1 MGKELLFELIGGLGL
16 FFFGMRLLSDGLR
29 KVAGERVRNIL
40 RLLIKTPVI
49 GVLVGAAVTC
59 IIQSSSATTVM
70 TVGLVHAGLMALR
83 QAISVV
89 MGANIGTT
97 FTIWLVS
104 LISFMKVFKISHF
117 ALPIIGIGFAVS
129 SLGRSRKTKLRGQ
142 VLLGFGILFLGLS
155 FMKGAFEPYHD
166 SQAVQNF
173 FESFS
178 RNPLLGVVAGM
189 VVTMLFQSSSVTTA
203 MIAVM
208 AFQGLIS
215 FPACIPLI
223 LGDNI
228 GTTITAELAAIGT
241 NVPARRTA
249 RAHTMFNVIGV
260 AWMFPLVQSGWYARA
275 IDAVIPGPIVA
286 ANVMFAIALAHSAF
300 NIVNTLIFLPLI
312 GLLEK
317 VSVKTVPGP
326 TEPVAAPQY
335 LEKHLL
341 DTPPVAFEQVRK
353 EMVRMA
359 GVARGAVKD
368 TMDGFLNNDLKTLN
382 RVASAEETIDNLQT
396 EITQYLVELSERDLS
411 EEESEELPVFLHSV
425 NDIERV
431 GDHAENLVE
440 LGQRKIEGK
449 LPFSEQAMTELKG
462 MFSETTNMMEDVI
475 SALQTQD
482 KTYARRA
489 LKREERLNQLQ
500 TQLRQNHIDR
510 LNNGAC
516 KVLSGIIFLDIVN
529 NLEKIGDHL
538 TNIAQAVMGSLRWER
553 LAERP

>member
-1 MGKELLFELIGGLGL
+1 MGRELVFGLIGGLGL
-16 FFFGMRLLSDGLR
+16 FFFGMKLLSDGLR
-29 KVAGERVRNIL
+29 KVAGERVRRIL
-40 RLLIKTPVI
+40 QLLIKTPVI

-70 TVGLVHAGLMALR
+70 TVGLVNAGLMGLR

-97 FTIWLVS
+97 VTAWLVS
-104 LISFMKVFKISHF
+104 LISFMEDFKITHF

-129 SLGRSRKTKLRGQ
+129 SMGRSRKSKLRGQ

-155 FMKGAFEPYHD
+155 FMKGAFQPYHD
-166 SQAVQNF
+166 SPAVQKF

-178 RNPLLGVVAGM
+178 RNPLLGVLAGM
-189 VVTMLFQSSSVTTA
+189 VVTMLFQSSSVTIA
-203 MIAVM
+203 IIAVM

-215 FPACIPLI
+215 FPAAIPLI

-228 GTTITAELAAIGT
+228 GTTITAELAAMGT

-300 NIVNTLIFLPLI
+300 NIVNTIIFLPLI
-312 GLLEK
+312 GLLER
-317 VSVKTVPGP
+317 VSVKIVPG
-326 TEPVAAPQY
+326 AAELAAVPRY

-341 DTPPVAFEQVRK
+341 DTPPMAFEQARR
-353 EMVRMA
+353 EIVRMA
-359 GVARGAVKD
+359 EVARGAVKD
-368 TMDGFLNNDLKTLN
+368 AMDGFLNNDVKSLN
-382 RVASAEETIDNLQT
+382 RVASTEEAIDNLQT
-396 EITQYLVELSERDLS
+396 EITQYLVELSQRNLS
-411 EEESEELPVFLHSV
+411 EEESQELPVFLHSV
-425 NDIERV
+425 NDIERI

-440 LGQRKIEGK
+440 LAQRKIEER
-449 LPFSEQAMTELKG
+449 LPFTDLAIAELKG
-462 MFSETTNMMEDVI
+462 MYSETSNMIEDVI
-475 SALQTQD
+475 TALRAND
-482 KTYARRA
+482 KTSARRA
-489 LKREERLNQLQ
+489 LKREDRVNQLQ
-500 TQLRQNHIDR
+500 IELRQNHIQR
-510 LNNGAC
+510 LNKGAC
-516 KVLSGIIFLDIVN
+516 KVLSGIVFLDFVN

-553 LAERP
+553 AAE

>member
-1 MGKELLFELIGGLGL
+1 MGRELVFGLIGGLGL
-16 FFFGMRLLSDGLR
+16 FFFGMKLLSDGLR
-29 KVAGERVRNIL
+29 KVAGERVRRIL
-40 RLLIKTPVI
+40 QLLIKTPVI

-70 TVGLVHAGLMALR
+70 TVGLVNAGLMGLR

-97 FTIWLVS
+97 VTAWLVS
-104 LISFMKVFKISHF
+104 LISFMEDFKITHF

-129 SLGRSRKTKLRGQ
+129 SMGRSRKSKLRGQ

-155 FMKGAFEPYHD
+155 FMKGAFQPYHD
-166 SQAVQNF
+166 SPAVQKF

-178 RNPLLGVVAGM
+178 RNPLLGVLAGM
-189 VVTMLFQSSSVTTA
+189 VVTMLFQSSSVTIA
-203 MIAVM
+203 IIAVM

-215 FPACIPLI
+215 FPAAIPLI

-228 GTTITAELAAIGT
+228 GTTITAELAAMGT

-300 NIVNTLIFLPLI
+300 NIVNTIIFLPLI
-312 GLLEK
+312 GLLER
-317 VSVKTVPGP
+317 VSVKIVPG
-326 TEPVAAPQY
+326 AAELAAVPRY

-341 DTPPVAFEQVRK
+341 DTPPMAFEQARR
-353 EMVRMA
+353 EIVRMA
-359 GVARGAVKD
+359 EVARGAVKD
-368 TMDGFLNNDLKTLN
+368 AMDGFLNNDVKSLN
-382 RVASAEETIDNLQT
+382 RVASTEEAIDNLQT
-396 EITQYLVELSERDLS
+396 EITQYLVELSQRNLS
-411 EEESEELPVFLHSV
+411 EEESQELPVFLHSV
-425 NDIERV
+425 NDIERI

-440 LGQRKIEGK
+440 LAQRKIEEK
-449 LPFSEQAMTELKG
+449 LPFSDLAIAELKG
-462 MFSETTNMMEDVI
+462 MYSETSNMIEDVI
-475 SALQTQD
+475 TALRTND
-482 KTYARRA
+482 KTSARRA
-489 LKREERLNQLQ
+489 LKREDRVNQLQ
-500 TQLRQNHIDR
+500 IELRQNHIQR
-510 LNNGAC
+510 LNKGAC
-516 KVLSGIIFLDIVN
+516 KVLSGIVFLDFVN

-553 LAERP
+553 AAE